1 MKNQHKNNK
10 VALAALIIAA
20 GAATYTFIKTY
31 KSIKRLENIDI
42 DISNDNVLSS
52 IFKKDK

>member
-31 KSIKRLENIDI
+31 KSIKRLENIDL
-42 DISNDNVLSS
+42 DISNDNVLSN